1 MQKALLPL
9 AVAAIVAGC
18 NSTIEPTPG
27 ALEAETVVV
36 TRIVTQIVEVPA
48 PDPDEDG
55 YDNEQDAFPL
65 KADEWLDSDGDGIGN
80 NQDNDDD
87 GDGALDSNDFLPLN
101 PTEWADFDGDGIGDN
116 SDLDVDGDGVANLDD
131 AFIMNASE
139 WSDFDGDGVGDNAD
153 TDDDG
158 DGAPDHVDLDPYNAM
173 VKRDSDGDGV
183 ANSLDNDIDG
193 DGYGNDQ
200 DKFPYLASEW
210 SDIDNDGIGD
220 NSDVDHDNDGAK
232 NTEDP
237 FPFDSSEWLDTDGDG
252 IGNMADTDDDN
263 DGVPDSQ
270 DSFPLLAAYSK
281 DFDRDGLADAI
292 DDDNDN
298 DGLDDHLDAF
308 PFSAQ
313 DRLDTD
319 GDGISDRL
327 DSDDDNDG
335 VLDALDAS
343 PLDPANST
351 APKWMNTAQPLFAS
365 KQILFSK
372 AGITSTVLADIDDD
386 LEPELLY
393 GTLRN
398 RSMGILDIS
407 DQQST
412 DLPLV
417 QQAHG
422 QVVPI
427 VQNGQSSLLV
437 NSSAAGVRNFN
448 WLNGRWQETSSDF
461 FATASLVN
469 FSPVTEL
476 IPFTDESVIV
486 RHADDQVS
494 ARRADRE
501 NYRQQAYS
509 YYCGTDY
516 DVTSATLFGQ
526 PHAIAACGS
535 GLKMSSLGAFY
546 SSSLPT
552 LGNYSFDQKIYLH
565 STLHAEDILGDA
577 NDEIIASL
585 GTELVLVQVNLNGA
599 ESPFAV
605 STIASNL
612 RGVSAIT
619 TLDTNRDGQLDIAVG
634 NEQGE
639 VTLYL
644 QDNGQFSV
652 QSLPLVLGS
661 IQDLQVF
668 DVDKDGRQDLL
679 AVDST
684 GIYWSRSQAP
694 LSFSVGPNDLFVGNI
709 AAQDDEQSAITY
721 TLVRGEGLTVDATS
735 GDIHLS
741 SPASAVPGGIITAI
755 VSASDGHS
763 IIELAI
769 EVVVSSAP

>member
-9 AVAAIVAGC
+9 AIAAIVAGC

-36 TRIVTQIVEVPA
+36 TKIVTQIVEVPA
-48 PDPDEDG
+48 PDPDGDG
-55 YDNEQDAFPL
+55 YASEQDAFPL

-80 NQDNDDD
+80 NQDTDDD

-101 PTEWADFDGDGIGDN
+101 PNEWADFDGDGIGDN
-116 SDLDVDGDGVANLDD
+116 SDLDVDGDGVANLED
-131 AFIMNASE
+131 AFIMNAAE
-139 WSDFDGDGVGDNAD
+139 WSDFDEDGVGDNAD

-158 DGAPDHVDLDPYNAM
+158 DGAPDHVDLDPFNAL

-193 DGYGNDQ
+193 DGYGNAQ
-200 DKFPYLASEW
+200 DKFPYLATEW

-220 NSDVDHDNDGAK
+220 NTDLDNDNDGTK
-232 NTEDP
+232 NSEDP
-237 FPFDSSEWLDTDGDG
+237 FPFDASEWLDTDGDG
-252 IGNMADTDDDN
+252 IGNASDQDDDG

-270 DSFPLLAAYSK
+270 DRFPLLAAYNM
-281 DFDRDGLADAI
+281 DFDRDGLADEV
-292 DDDNDN
+292 DDDDDN
-298 DGLDDHLDAF
+298 DGLDDTLDAF

-313 DRLDTD
+313 DRFDTD

-343 PLDPANST
+343 PLNPADAT
-351 APKWMNTAQPLFAS
+351 APKWLNKAQPAFAS
-365 KQILFSK
+365 KQVLFSK
-372 AGITSTVLADIDDD
+372 AGITSTILADIDDD
-386 LEPELLY
+386 LEAELLY

-407 DQQST
+407 DQQSV

-417 QQAHG
+417 QLAHG

-427 VQNGQSSLLV
+427 VRNGSNSLLV

-448 WLNGRWQETSSDF
+448 WRNSGWQETSSDF
-461 FATASLVN
+461 FVTKNQVN
-469 FSPVTEL
+469 FSPVAEL

-494 ARRADRE
+494 TRQAQFD
-501 NYRQQAYS
+501 NYQRSSYS

-526 PHAIAACGS
+526 PHAIGACGS
-535 GLKMSSLGAFY
+535 GLKISSLGAFN

-552 LGNYSFDQKIYLH
+552 LGNYSFDQGIYLH
-565 STLHAEDILGDA
+565 STLHAADILGDA

-585 GTELVLVQVNLNGA
+585 GTELILIQANLNGA
-599 ESPFAV
+599 SSVFAT
-605 STIASNL
+605 STLASNL
-612 RGVSAIT
+612 RGVTAIT
-619 TLDTNRDGQLDIAVG
+619 TLDANRDGQLDIVVG
-634 NEQGE
+634 NKQGE
-639 VTLYL
+639 VTVYW
-644 QDNGQFSV
+644 QDNGQFSA
-652 QSLPLVLGS
+652 QQLPLVLGS
-661 IQDLQVF
+661 VQDLQAF
-668 DVDKDGRQDLL
+668 DVDKDGWQDLL

-684 GIYWSRSQAP
+684 GIYWSRAQAP
-694 LSFSVGPNDLFVGNI
+694 LSFNISGNDLFVGNI
-709 AAQDDEQSAITY
+709 AAQDDEQSPITY
-721 TLVRGEGLTVDATS
+721 TLLRGEGLTVDAVS

-741 SPASAVPGGIITAI
+741 SPASAVPGSSISAI

-763 IIELAI
+763 SIELAI
-769 EVVVSSAP
+769 EIMVNSAP